1 MRIIAGSWG
10 GRRLDVPPGIRPMQ
24 DKERE
29 RMFAVLGDRVEG
41 ARVLDLFAGSGAIGL
56 EALSRGATEVWQ
68 VENGRR
74 VLPVLRR
81 NRDALGAGTRL
92 LEMSAHALPHSP
104 EPAPGSVD
112 IAVAAPP
119 FPDLRGARG
128 RKRLHALFAHV
139 AGVRL
144 APGGVF
150 VLEHPAELAAEEA
163 AGLPGARD
171 TRRTGRSAISFWDA
185 SLFS

>member
-1 MRIIAGSWG
+1 
-10 GRRLDVPPGIRPMQ
+10 
-24 DKERE
+24 
-29 RMFAVLGDRVEG
+29 MFAVLGDRVEG
-41 ARVLDLFAGSGAIGL
+41 ARVLDLFAGSGAIGF
-56 EALSRGATEVWQ
+56 EALSRGAAEVWQ

-74 VLPVLRR
+74 VLPVLKR
-81 NRDALGAGTRL
+81 NRAGLGASTHL
-92 LEMSAHALPHSP
+92 LELSAYALPHAP

-119 FPDLRGARG
+119 FPGFRGARG
-128 RKRLHALFAHV
+128 RRRLHALFAHV
-139 AGVRL
+139 ARVLL

-150 VLEHPAELAAEEA
+150 VLEHPAGLAAEEA